1 MGKKI
6 KSVKLKH
13 DYRDEFRLIT
23 KGTELIQKNQHY
35 WRLTDARTISTE
47 DIVKNKS
54 DIFEIEYKDEPE
66 TKSITVKIEYEFND
80 YMLGIGDVIHAMRD
94 YNEKRVLDK
103 PEYFQNLKVTEIK

>member
-66 TKSITVKIEYEFND
+66 TKSITVKIEYESWEND
-80 YMLGIGDVIHAMRD
+80 TELTVELIWEGLKD
-94 YNEKRVLDK
+94 L
-103 PEYFQNLKVTEIK
+103 YFKNAAVNVREI

>member
-66 TKSITVKIEYEFND
+66 TKSITVKIEYENLAGHGSNVTDDLIWKALKDLFFKNT
-80 YMLGIGDVIHAMRD
+80 Y
-94 YNEKRVLDK
+94 
-103 PEYFQNLKVTEIK
+103 LKVTEIK

>member
-23 KGTELIQKNQHY
+23 KGTELIQKNQQY
-35 WRLTDARTISTE
+35 WRLTDARTICTE

-66 TKSITVKIEYEFND
+66 TKSITVKIEYQNSGVD
-80 YMLGIGDVIHAMRD
+80 YSDLTDDHIRD
-94 YNEKRVLDK
+94 ALK
-103 PEYFQNLKVTEIK
+103 NLFFKNSYIEVTELK